1 MAVSAARASSSTPVH
16 RREPTAPARTRRRWP
31 ARLGVGA
38 AATAV
43 TLTVLAGPAAA
54 QGEVDPIQVNLDN
67 VWILLAAVLVIF
79 MQAGFA
85 LVEAGLTRA
94 KSVANIMMKNLMD
107 FCVGAVAFLAV
118 GFAIAYGGS
127 LDGFGM
133 FFGADGFF
141 LGDGAFT
148 YGNLTVPVF
157 FTFQVAFA
165 ATAATIV
172 SGAMA
177 ERTKF
182 RAYLIYSFV
191 ISLVIYPVVVR
202 WQWGGGW
209 LFQGEGLPTGYHDF
223 AGSSLVHMVGG
234 VASFWGARAL
244 GPRLGKYAPDGTPRA
259 ILGHNIPF
267 AILGCFI
274 LLVGW
279 YGFNPGSELAADGAI
294 GGIAVTT
301 TMAGAMGAITA
312 MCTIWLRTGKPDVAM
327 TGNGLLAGLVGITAG
342 TAAVT
347 PQAAL
352 IIGGIAGVLVVYAV
366 DFFDRVVKVDDP
378 VGAISVHG
386 VCGAF
391 GTIAVG
397 LFAREDV
404 EGFWKQGLFYGG
416 GTDQL
421 VTQVVGVVAIA
432 TWVSI
437 TAWAL
442 FAALKAFGGLRVSEE
457 EELAGLD
464 VLEHGAP
471 GYGEGFGSFATGL
484 GPTGVA
490 TDVVPRHTSG

>member
-1 MAVSAARASSSTPVH
+1 LLSPPDPVRH
-16 RREPTAPARTRRRWP
+16 RRRR
-31 ARLGVGA
+31 LFQA
-38 AATAV
+38 AAGIATTATAL
-43 TLTVLAGPAAA
+43 TLFAGPALGQDA
-54 QGEVDPIQVNLDN
+54 DPVQINLDN
-67 VWILLAAVLVIF
+67 VYILLSAVLVIF

-94 KSVANIMMKNLMD
+94 KSVANIMLKNLID
-107 FCVGAVAFLAV
+107 FCAGGIAFLAV

-127 LDGFGM
+127 VDGFGK

-165 ATAATIV
+165 ATTATIV

-182 RAYLIYSFV
+182 KAYLVYSFV
-191 ISLVIYPVVVR
+191 ISLIIYPVVVR
-202 WQWGGGW
+202 WHWGGGW
-209 LFQGEGLPTGYHDF
+209 LFQGSGFLPTGYHDF
-223 AGSSLVHMVGG
+223 AGSSIVHLVGG
-234 VASFWGARAL
+234 TASFWGAKAL
-244 GPRLGKYAPDGTPRA
+244 GPRLGKYGPDGKPRT

-301 TMAGAMGAITA
+301 TMAACAGALGAMATV
-312 MCTIWLRTGKPDVAM
+312 WFRTGKPDVGM
-327 TGNGLLAGLVGITAG
+327 TGNGLLAGLVGITAA

-347 PQAAL
+347 PQISIL
-352 IIGGIAGVLVVYAV
+352 IGFLAGVLVVFAV
-366 DFFDRVVKVDDP
+366 DFFDKVVKVDDP
-378 VGAISVHG
+378 VGAIAVHG

-391 GTIAVG
+391 GTICVG
-397 LFAREDV
+397 LFARDDV
-404 EGFWKQGLFYGG
+404 EGFWKQGLFFGG

-421 VTQVVGVVAIA
+421 VTQLIGVGAIILW
-432 TWVSI
+432 TSVTSYI
-437 TAWAL
+437 L
-442 FAALKAFGGLRVSEE
+442 FKLIKVTVGLRVSEE

-464 VLEHGAP
+464 IFEHGSP
-471 GYGEGFGSFATGL
+471 GYGEGFGTFA
-484 GPTGVA
+484 PA
-490 TDVVPRHTSG
+490 PERAPQ